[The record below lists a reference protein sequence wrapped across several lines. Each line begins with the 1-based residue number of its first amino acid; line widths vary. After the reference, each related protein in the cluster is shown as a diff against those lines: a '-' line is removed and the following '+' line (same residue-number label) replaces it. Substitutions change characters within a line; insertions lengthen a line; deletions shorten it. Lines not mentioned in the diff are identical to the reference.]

1 MSSVEHPMP
10 SSPKTLKSLLDR
22 LLNWYR
28 ENRQAT
34 HDLIGLLVLS
44 VITYFIILTND
55 LMDVFIQFTRR
66 HEELELDEMILTLGL
81 VSSLYVSVFAVRRWI
96 EAASR
101 LRQANTDSLTKLFNR
116 RKGWEMI
123 EYEIARS
130 DRYQRPLSIIMLDI
144 DHFKTIN
151 DTHGH
156 PAGDRV
162 LRALAKVA
170 RETIRTTDSLIR
182 WGGEEFIVLLP
193 DTDLEAALPVAERL
207 REAIAGMRIMISDK
221 EVNIT
226 ISLGVARKDE
236 NTLDLETLVARVDQA
251 LYIAKFRGR
260 NRVATSK

>member
-1 MSSVEHPMP
+1 MTSVEHPMP
-10 SSPKTLKSLLDR
+10 SAPKTLRSLLDR

-44 VITYFIILTND
+44 VITYFFILAND
-55 LMDVFIQFTRR
+55 LMNVFIEFTRQ
-66 HEELELDEMILTLGL
+66 HEELELDELVLTLGV
-81 VSSLYVSVFAVRRWI
+81 VSSLYVSVFAVRRWA
-96 EAASR
+96 EAAKR
-101 LRQANTDSLTKLFNR
+101 LRQANTDSLTRLFNR

-130 DRYQRPLSIIMLDI
+130 ERYQRPLSIIMMDI

-151 DTHGH
+151 DMHGH
-156 PAGDRV
+156 LAGDRV
-162 LRALAKVA
+162 LRAMAKVA
-170 RETIRTTDSLIR
+170 REAIRSIDSLIR

-193 DTDLEAALPVAERL
+193 DTELEAALPVAERL
-207 REAIAGMRIMISDK
+207 REAIAGMRVTVPDEELS
-221 EVNIT
+221 IT
-226 ISLGVARKDE
+226 ASLGVARKDE

>member
-1 MSSVEHPMP
+1 MPSVEHPMP

-22 LLNWYR
+22 LFNWYR

-44 VITYFIILTND
+44 VITYAFIATNN
-55 LMDVFIQFTRR
+55 LMDAFIAFTRQ
-66 HEELELDEMILTLGL
+66 HEELELDELVLTLGV
-81 VSSLYVSVFAVRRWI
+81 VSSLYVSVFAVRRWA
-96 EAASR
+96 EAARR
-101 LRQANTDSLTKLFNR
+101 LRQANTDSLTRLFNR

-130 DRYQRPLSIIMLDI
+130 ERYQRPLSIIMLDI
-144 DHFKTIN
+144 DHFKMIN
-151 DTHGH
+151 DSHGH
-156 PAGDRV
+156 PTGDRV
-162 LRALAKVA
+162 LKAVAKVA

-193 DTDLEAALPVAERL
+193 DTDLQSALPVAERL
-207 REAIAGMRIMISDK
+207 REAIAGMRIVIPDK
-221 EVNIT
+221 EVRIT
-226 ISLGVARKDE
+226 VSVGVARKDE

>member
-1 MSSVEHPMP
+1 MTSVEHPMP
-10 SSPKTLKSLLDR
+10 SAYKTLKPLITR

-44 VITYFIILTND
+44 VITYFFILAND
-55 LMDVFIQFTRR
+55 LMDALIKFTRQ
-66 HEELELDEMILTLGL
+66 HEELELDELILTLGV
-81 VSSLYVSVFAVRRWI
+81 VSSLYVSIFAVRRWA
-96 EAASR
+96 EAAKR
-101 LRQANTDSLTKLFNR
+101 LRQANTDSLTRLFNR

-130 DRYQRPLSIIMLDI
+130 ERYQRPLSIIMFDI
-144 DHFKTIN
+144 DNFKTIN

-156 PAGDRV
+156 LAGDRV
-162 LRALAKVA
+162 LRAVAKVA
-170 RETIRTTDSLIR
+170 REAVRSIDSLIR

-207 REAIAGMRIMISDK
+207 REAIAGMRINVSD
-221 EVNIT
+221 EELSIT
-226 ISLGVARKDE
+226 VSLGVAKKDE
-236 NTLDLETLVARVDQA
+236 NSLDLETLVARVDQA

>member
-1 MSSVEHPMP
+1 MTSVEHPMR
-10 SSPKTLKSLLDR
+10 SAPKTLKILIDR
-22 LLNWYR
+22 LFNWYR

-44 VITYFIILTND
+44 VITYFFILAND
-55 LMDVFIQFTRR
+55 LMNVFIEFTRQ
-66 HEELELDEMILTLGL
+66 HEELELDELVLTLGV
-81 VSSLYVSVFAVRRWI
+81 VSSLYVSVFAVRRWA
-96 EAASR
+96 EAAKR
-101 LRQANTDSLTKLFNR
+101 LRQANTDSLTRLFNR

-130 DRYQRPLSIIMLDI
+130 ERYQRPLSIIMMDI

-151 DTHGH
+151 DMHGH
-156 PAGDRV
+156 LAGDRV
-162 LRALAKVA
+162 LRAMAKVA
-170 RETIRTTDSLIR
+170 REAIRSIDSLIR

-207 REAIAGMRIMISDK
+207 REAIEGMRI
-221 EVNIT
+221 NIPDEELSIT
-226 ISLGVARKDE
+226 VSLGVARKDE
-236 NTLDLETLVARVDQA
+236 NSLDLETLVARVDQA